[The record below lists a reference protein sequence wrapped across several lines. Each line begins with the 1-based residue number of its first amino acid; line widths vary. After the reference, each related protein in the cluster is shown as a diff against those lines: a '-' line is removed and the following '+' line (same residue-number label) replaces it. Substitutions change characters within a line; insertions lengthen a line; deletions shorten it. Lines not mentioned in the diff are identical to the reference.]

1 MTTLISHVVSAAT
14 WDAMARHH
22 TACSKKLRAIDTTRN
37 CPPRP
42 PPPAAAARP
51 PAVAAARRNCPPP
64 PAHPPPLRV
73 AITHPA
79 AVAVTVTETR
89 KRSAPCGYHEQDT
102 AVTVPG
108 RDLPSS
114 TFQLNLSRVLTLS
127 RRTAQSYPY
136 NVLR

>member
-89 KRSAPCGYHEQDT
+89 KRSAPCGP
-102 AVTVPG
+102 VRVPRAG
-108 RDLPSS
+108 HSRDGPR
-114 TFQLNLSRVLTLS
+114 QGLTLVHFS
-127 RRTAQSYPY
+127 AQPEPCIDTKSTHSPI
-136 NVLR
+136 VSL